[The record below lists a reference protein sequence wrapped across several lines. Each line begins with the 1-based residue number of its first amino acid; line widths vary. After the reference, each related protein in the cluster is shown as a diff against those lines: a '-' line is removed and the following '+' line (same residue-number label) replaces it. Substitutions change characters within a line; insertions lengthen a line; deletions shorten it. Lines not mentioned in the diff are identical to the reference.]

1 MREHWLDRW
10 EREKEEREEQP
21 VFLKADTE
29 TKAEPEKVIVLT
41 VFDAV
46 NNGDIYVGRW
56 SNSLLV
62 NAQEY
67 ARKRRDEAPDLG
79 WRLRRMTVEAADKLH
94 AKSVA
99 MLSGEH

>member
-21 VFLKADTE
+21 VYLKADT
-29 TKAEPEKVIVLT
+29 TKKEPEKVIVLT
-41 VFDAV
+41 MFDAV
-46 NNGDIYVGRW
+46 NNSDIYIGRW
-56 SNSLLV
+56 SNRLLA

-67 ARKRRDEAPDLG
+67 ARKRRNEAPDLG
-79 WRLRRMTVEAADKLH
+79 WRLRRMTVEAADRLH